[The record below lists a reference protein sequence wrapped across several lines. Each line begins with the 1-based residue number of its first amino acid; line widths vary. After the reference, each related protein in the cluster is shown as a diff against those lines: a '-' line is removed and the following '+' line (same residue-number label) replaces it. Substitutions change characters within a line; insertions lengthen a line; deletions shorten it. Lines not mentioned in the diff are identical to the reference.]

1 MNPQP
6 SLPTTGVK
14 SRPPA
19 KLPRAIGYLGSTAI
33 VVGTVIGSGI
43 FLVPYNVAQYVGS
56 VRSLLLVWIVGGVL
70 SLAGA
75 LSFAELGAASPEA
88 GGVYVYLRQAYGK
101 LIAFLYGWGSLA
113 VMESGA
119 IATLAVAFSI
129 YSARF
134 YPLSAVERKLLA
146 AGVIA
151 LLTFVNIVGVRKGAA
166 VQRSE
171 ERRVGKECRS
181 RWSPYH

>member
-1 MNPQP
+1 
-6 SLPTTGVK
+6 
-14 SRPPA
+14 
-19 KLPRAIGYLGSTAI
+19 
-33 VVGTVIGSGI
+33 
-43 FLVPYNVAQYVGS
+43 
-56 VRSLLLVWIVGGVL
+56 LLVWIVGGVL

-113 VMESGA
+113 VIESGA

-166 VQRSE
+166 VQVLFTCAKLGGLAIIIGFAFFSRHFRSVWIRYDLME
-171 ERRVGKECRS
+171 HHDN
-181 RWSPYH
+181 SPTGD